1 MKFGRRQQ
9 TRRRARLFW
18 DGHDPE
24 ARGTV
29 IATLNNLGPKARIIS
44 IEEAGG
50 IGFMT
55 IEEC

>member
-9 TRRRARLFW
+9 SRRRARLFW

-24 ARGTV
+24 ARGAV
-29 IATLNNLGPKARIIS
+29 IAVLNNLGPRGRIVQV
-44 IEEAGG
+44 EEAGG

-55 IEEC
+55 IEER